1 MRIRLKDLLATKPT
15 TSITTLGNKRLSNL
29 KSTRKICGV
38 VVICKYNEEL
48 GSIGAAHAAPVE

>member
-38 VVICKYNEEL
+38 VVICKYNEEYDHNMEAIMYV
-48 GSIGAAHAAPVE
+48 G